1 MALRGF
7 WLRRG
12 GAVASVALLATGVAA
27 CGSTVSTS
35 SFKGAS
41 QAVAQRIADFQ
52 SDVTAGNEKQLCNR
66 DFASAVQSRLR
77 TAGGSCTQALKNQ
90 LGAIDDYELTV
101 KSIAVHGT
109 SATAL
114 VKSTWS
120 GKQRASTLLLVK
132 ERGAWKIAAL
142 Q

>member
-1 MALRGF
+1 MAPRIPLKRATA
-7 WLRRG
+7 LIL
-12 GAVASVALLATGVAA
+12 APLLASGVMA

-35 SFKGAS
+35 SFKGPS
-41 QAVAQRIADFQ
+41 QAVAKRIAEFQ
-52 SDVTAGNEKQLCNR
+52 SHVTAGEEKKLCNS
-66 DFASAVQSRLR
+66 DFASAVQARLR
-77 TAGGSCTQALKNQ
+77 AAGGSCIQALKNQ

-109 SATAL
+109 NATAN

-120 GKQRASTLLLVK
+120 GKQRSSTLLLVK
-132 ERGAWKIAAL
+132 EGGSWKIASL